1 MLGAVGS
8 DSPYFNG
15 EKMNKTELKL
25 EYKIA
30 EDKKDGLAA
39 IIVAAGASSRMKGIN
54 KQFLE
59 IGSVPVI
66 AKTLLVF
73 EKSEII
79 KNIILVARDE
89 DIFALQLISEKY
101 SISKLSD
108 IVCGGKTRQESV
120 LKGLSRLTDKDKKVL
135 VHDGARPFITE
146 QIINSVSK
154 ALGIFPAVTC
164 AVSLKDTV
172 KETDENDVVIKTLK
186 RDSLKAVQT
195 PQGMWVKEYKEAIE
209 KLGDISAFT
218 DDTSIME
225 AAGFKVKTVE
235 GSYKNIKI
243 TTPEDIA
250 IAKILEGEEQ

>member
-1 MLGAVGS
+1 
-8 DSPYFNG
+8 
-15 EKMNKTELKL
+15 MNKTELKL
-25 EYKIA
+25 EYQIA
-30 EDKKDGLAA
+30 RDKNDGLAV

-59 IGSVPVI
+59 LGSIPVI

-73 EKSEII
+73 ENCDTI

-89 DIFALQLISEKY
+89 DIFALQLIAEKY

-120 LKGLSRLTDKDKKVL
+120 LKGLSRLTEADKKVL
-135 VHDGARPFITE
+135 VHDGARPFVTE
-146 QIINSVSK
+146 QIIQLVAKELEN
-154 ALGIFPAVTC
+154 FPAVTC
-164 AVSLKDTV
+164 AVKVKDTV
-172 KETDENDVVIKTLK
+172 KLTDENGVVIKTLE
-186 RDSLKAVQT
+186 RDSLRAVQT
-195 PQGMWVKEYKEAIE
+195 PQGMWVKEYNEAIE

-235 GSYKNIKI
+235 GSFKNIKI

-250 IAKILEGEEQ
+250 IAKILEGEEE